1 MADTEV
7 LFMSDVDSN
16 YIRDWEARV
25 LKRKKDYVMLD
36 RSAFYPEGG
45 GQPSD
50 TGTLEWE
57 GGSAEVTFVQK
68 RGVIKHVVDGDP
80 HQIPEQVHAVL
91 DWDRRH
97 AHMRMHTAQHLISAV
112 ILELFGAHT
121 VGNQLYADRSRID
134 FDRSRLTD
142 EDMDRVK
149 ARFDELVDAAI
160 PVNIYEMDREEMETR
175 VKVGRAQ
182 LDLLPKSIT
191 RLRVVDIEG
200 YDLCPCA
207 GTHVRN
213 LEELGHLVPLGR
225 ESKGAQKERVHFT
238 LEGLEPSD

>member
-1 MADTEV
+1 MADTEM
-7 LFMSDVDSN
+7 LYMPDIEAN
-16 YIRDWEARV
+16 YVSEFQARV
-25 LKRKKDYVMLD
+25 IKRKKDYIMLD

-50 TGTLEWE
+50 TGRVEWE
-57 GGSAEVTFVQK
+57 GGSADVTFVQK
-68 RGVIKHVVDGDP
+68 KGVVKHVIKGDP
-80 HQIPEQVHAVL
+80 HSVPDEVTAYL

-112 ILELFGAHT
+112 VLELYGAHT

-134 FDRSRLTD
+134 FDRTRLTD
-142 EDMDRVK
+142 DDMERVK
-149 ARFDELVDAAI
+149 VRFDELVDEAI
-160 PVNIYEMDREEMETR
+160 PVSVYEMDRKDMEER

-182 LDLLPKSIT
+182 LDLLPASIT
-191 RLRVVDIEG
+191 RLRVVEIEG

-213 LEELGHLVPLGR
+213 LSELGHLVPMGR

-238 LEGLEPSD
+238 LEGV

>member
-1 MADTEV
+1 MADTES
-7 LFMSDVDSN
+7 LYMLDAEAN
-16 YIRDWEARV
+16 YIREWDARV
-25 LKRKKDYVMLD
+25 VKRKKDYVVLD

-50 TGTLEWE
+50 GGTLSWD
-57 GGSAEVTFVQK
+57 GGSIQVAHVK
-68 RGVIKHVVDGDP
+68 KKGIIKHIVEGDP
-80 HQIPEQVHAVL
+80 HGVPDEVHATL
-91 DWDRRH
+91 DWDRRF

-112 ILELFGAHT
+112 ILELYGAHT

-142 EDMDRVK
+142 EDMERVRE
-149 ARFDELVDAAI
+149 RFDELVDQGV
-160 PVNIYEMDREEMETR
+160 PVRVYEMDREEMESK

-182 LDLLPKSIT
+182 LDLLPQSIR

-200 YDLCPCA
+200 YDICPCA
-207 GTHVRN
+207 GTHVRS
-213 LEELGHLVPLGR
+213 LSEVGHLVPLGR

-238 LEGLEPSD
+238 LEGLEG

>member
-1 MADTEV
+1 MADTEM
-7 LFMSDVDSN
+7 LYMPDIESN
-16 YIRDWEARV
+16 YIREFPARV
-25 LKRKKDYVMLD
+25 VKRKKDYIMLN

-50 TGTLEWE
+50 AGRVEWE

-68 RGVIKHVVDGDP
+68 KGIIKHIIKGDP
-80 HQIPEQVHAVL
+80 HSVPDEVTGVL

-112 ILELFGAHT
+112 ILELYGAHT

-134 FDRSRLTD
+134 FDRTRLTD
-142 EDMDRVK
+142 EDLVRVK
-149 ARFDELVDAAI
+149 VRFDELVDEAI
-160 PVNIYEMDREEMETR
+160 PVSVYEMDREEMEER

-182 LDLLPKSIT
+182 LDLLPSSIT

-213 LEELGHLVPLGR
+213 LSELGHLVPLGR

-238 LEGLEPSD
+238 LEEV

>member
-1 MADTEV
+1 MADTEM
-7 LFMSDVDSN
+7 LYMPDIEAN
-16 YIRDWEARV
+16 YLREFQARV
-25 LKRKKDYVMLD
+25 IKRKKDYIMLD

-50 TGTLEWE
+50 TGRVEWE

-68 RGVIKHVVDGDP
+68 KGVVKHVIEGDP
-80 HQIPEQVHAVL
+80 HSVPDEVTGHL
-91 DWDRRH
+91 DWDKRH

-112 ILELFGAHT
+112 ILELYGAHT

-134 FDRSRLTD
+134 FDRARLTD
-142 EDMDRVK
+142 EDLDRVK
-149 ARFDELVDAAI
+149 VRFDELVDEAI
-160 PVNIYEMDREEMETR
+160 PVSVYEMDRKEMEEG

-182 LDLLPKSIT
+182 LDLLPAAIT
-191 RLRVVDIEG
+191 RMRVVEIEG

-213 LEELGHLVPLGR
+213 LSELGHLVPLGR

-238 LEGLEPSD
+238 LGEL